1 MRSMQNVREAADY
14 MGVDCT
20 PAEIANIAGIGLM
33 LERMA
38 SMRPPS
44 ERKTRKGNGNTD
56 NVEQTR
62 SRPRA

>member
-1 MRSMQNVREAADY
+1 MRSMRNVREAADY

-38 SMRPPS
+38 SMRPPVRD
-44 ERKTRKGNGNTD
+44 EKGKPKDATR
-56 NVEQTR
+56 
-62 SRPRA
+62 RA